1 MDLLK
6 SALGGGK
13 QNDLLSIVM
22 NLIGGQKGGLNGLV
36 SQFASNGLGDIVESW
51 IGTGANKAI
60 SPEQLQNA
68 LGSDQIKTIASKLGI
83 DQNSV
88 LSQLT
93 NLLPQAV
100 DKLTPEGKVPEGDI
114 LSQGMNLLGG
124 LFGSK

>member
-22 NLIGGQKGGLNGLV
+22 SLIGGQKGGLNDLI
-36 SQFASNGLGDIVESW
+36 SQFTSNGLGDIIGSW
-51 IGTGANKAI
+51 VGTGENQAI
-60 SPEQLQNA
+60 SPDQIQKA
-68 LGSDQIKTIASKLGI
+68 LGSDQIKTIASQLGI
-83 DQNSV
+83 DQNAV

-93 NLLPQAV
+93 NLLPQAI
-100 DKLTPEGKVPEGDI
+100 DKLTPDGKVPEGDI